1 LGDEHEKYPRAR
13 TNNVQEFFVTL
24 FVIATR
30 GRRVKPVSTYQVKP
44 EGMLFRDTL
53 WRASTVTPIIPR
65 LARDT
70 FIVARI
76 VVAATPRRLQPGG
89 YMRDTDES
97 RENLQNRVP
106 PMQIGGYPLRSAR

>member
-13 TNNVQEFFVTL
+13 TNDVQEFFCCVVCYRDPRSPRETH
-24 FVIATR
+24 
-30 GRRVKPVSTYQVKP
+30 QVKP
-44 EGMLFRDTL
+44 EGMLFRDML

-76 VVAATPRRLQPGG
+76 VAAATPRRLQPGG

-106 PMQIGGYPLRSAR
+106 PMQIGGYP